1 MDPRHTASM
10 IEREENAQ
18 WHFEQLK
25 GALPKFSLHWWKK
38 DFKFSVNA
46 FIEEILKEKELMTLM
61 QYEDKEEEEEK
72 DCIYLHGVR
81 CLVAG
86 AIQEWELVQQPKHA
100 AACTKLDRALVWQGR
115 GYVGTVQHVIFS
127 LQPPLQGEFE
137 KVSPSLWLVM
147 PKSFHKIILF
157 APVVDS

>member
-1 MDPRHTASM
+1 M

-25 GALPKFSLHWWKK
+25 GALPKFSPCWWKK
-38 DFKFSVNA
+38 DFKFSVDA
-46 FIEEILKEKELMTLM
+46 FIEEILEEKELMTLIP
-61 QYEDKEEEEEK
+61 YKDKEEEEEK
-72 DCIYLHGVR
+72 DHIYLHGVR
-81 CLVAG
+81 RLVAG

-100 AACTKLDRALVWQGR
+100 TACAKLDCTLVWQGR

-137 KVSPSLWLVM
+137 KVSPSLRLVM

-157 APVVDS
+157 APVVNS